1 MTLSIFHRSLF
12 IGLVGMSVFGAAL
25 AQDQTA
31 QLKIEEIIVTAR
43 KTEERLQDI
52 PLAVTAFTSREL
64 TERGL
69 DDVAEVANFTPGFT
83 YERFNRYGVQGGTS
97 RPVIRGQ
104 SNILGEAN
112 ASVFIDGLLMSDSI
126 LSFPFD
132 VVERVEVIKGPQ
144 AALFGR
150 ATFAGAINLITKKG
164 TNDFENKIS
173 LRAAQDDDYEV
184 NLLSRGPLV
193 EDKAFYM
200 VHGRYYD
207 FGGQYR
213 NLSDNKPVGNE
224 ESIGLNGSLEFRASD
239 SFTANFAAGWGKDDD
254 GMSANTLQDRFA
266 NNCFLEVSRQYYC
279 GKVRPGPVDVNIS
292 LFNGQEGLRKDA
304 YRITGQLQWDIGDF
318 IVTSNSG
325 YFYADQEFGVD
336 GDYTNAN
343 TSGGAN
349 NRLVLQTRKEWST
362 ELRVQSPP
370 QEKFRYLGGF
380 YYYDRSFFLNSTRI
394 DRGPPT
400 NSGTDLVKNWAVFG
414 SLAGDFTDDL
424 TGTVELRYAKDKI
437 ANNNP
442 VARPVRGTR
451 IEASFS
457 SWSPRAT
464 LDYQLFEN
472 SILYASVAKGNKPG
486 VINSNP
492 DLPIDL
498 QFADEETSWNYEV
511 GSKNTMMDGRLVMNF
526 AAFYIDW
533 TGQQLTTNFFFPNG
547 TTASYLV
554 NAGKTKVEGLEFE
567 LTGVVNE
574 YFTGGFAYNLNDAR
588 FTEFFDPEHQQ
599 LFGGD
604 GNAKG
609 KQTPNSSKHQFTM
622 NGRFT
627 YPIDDDMAAYFRAD
641 FAFKERKYAQIYNLA
656 HTGDQKLLNL
666 KVGLEAEAWNVTLFV
681 DNVTNDLTPPTV
693 IRFVDFRNPLPI
705 GTSRRIATIVRGFQ
719 VPLARKRQ
727 VGITANYTF

>member
-1 MTLSIFHRSLF
+1 L
-12 IGLVGMSVFGAAL
+12 GLIAL
-25 AQDQTA
+25 AIAAPATA
-31 QLKIEEIIVTAR
+31 QQQSSEVRLEEIVVTAR

-52 PLAVTAFTSREL
+52 PIAISAFTAREL
-64 TERGL
+64 TDRGL

-164 TNDFENKIS
+164 TNDFENKVS
-173 LRAAQDDDYEV
+173 LRAAEDDDYEI
-184 NLLSRGPLV
+184 NLLSRGPLI

-200 VHGRYYD
+200 IHGRYYD

-224 ESIGLNGSLEFRASD
+224 ESVGFNTSLEFRATD
-239 SFTANFAAGWGKDDD
+239 DFTINLAGGYGKDDD

-266 NNCFLEVSRQYYC
+266 NNCFLEVARQYYC
-279 GKVRPGPVDVNIS
+279 GKVRPGPVDVNIA
-292 LFNGQEGLRKDA
+292 LFNGREGLRKDS
-304 YRITGQLQWDIGDF
+304 YRVTGQLQWDVNDF
-318 IVTSNSG
+318 TITSNTG

-343 TSGGAN
+343 TSAGAN
-349 NRLVLQTRKEWST
+349 NRVVLQTRKEWST
-362 ELRVQSPP
+362 ELRFQSPA
-370 QEKFRYLGGF
+370 QESFRYLGGF

-394 DRGPPT
+394 DGGPST
-400 NSGTDLVKNWAVFG
+400 NNGTDLVKNWAVFG
-414 SLAGDFTDDL
+414 SLASDFSDDL
-424 TGTVELRYAKDKI
+424 TGTVELRYASDKI

-451 IEASFS
+451 IESKFT

-464 LDYQLFEN
+464 LDYKLFEE

-492 DLPIDL
+492 DLPANL
-498 QFADEETSWNYEV
+498 QFADEESSWNYEV
-511 GSKNTMMDGRLVMNF
+511 GTKNTLMDGRLLINA
-526 AAFYIDW
+526 AAFFIDW
-533 TGQQLTTNFFFPNG
+533 SKQQLTTNFFFPNG

-554 NAGKTKVEGLEFE
+554 NAGTTKVEGLEFE
-567 LTGVVNE
+567 LNGVVNE
-574 YFTGGFAYNLNDAR
+574 YFSTGFAYNLNDAE
-588 FTEFFDPEHQQ
+588 FTEFFDTEHQQ

-609 KQTPNSSKHQFTM
+609 KQTPNSSKHQFQM
-622 NGRFT
+622 NARFS
-627 YPIDDDMAAYFRAD
+627 YPVGDEISAYMRAD

-666 KVGLEAEAWNVTLFV
+666 KFGVESEAWNVTLFI
-681 DNVTNDLTPPTV
+681 DNVTNDKTPPTV
-693 IRFVDFRNPLPI
+693 IRFVDFKNPLPI
-705 GTSRRIATIVRGFQ
+705 GTSRRTATTVRGFQ
-719 VPLARKRQ
+719 VPLARLRQ
-727 VGITANYTF
+727 FGLTANYAF